1 MRHKTPARIRNL
13 RIESCGNS
21 GPYFGVDA
29 DPVEVSRQ
37 LLGDVGLASRR
48 KSDESD
54 DVRRRRRRRL
64 LADASLAH
72 RHGQVE
78 AELAMLKPRARLK
91 TRALGPRLQT
101 WAEIL
106 YNWPS

>member
-21 GPYFGVDA
+21 VPYFGVDA

-54 DVRRRRRRRL
+54 DVRR
-64 LADASLAH
+64 
-72 RHGQVE
+72 
-78 AELAMLKPRARLK
+78 
-91 TRALGPRLQT
+91 
-101 WAEIL
+101 
-106 YNWPS
+106 